1 MTILAKQDQVG
12 FCFGLL
18 FLPADR
24 DPENGFWKYFI
35 LSLSVLFSLAKE
47 EIIYFLQ
54 NKINNFHLG
63 HLHNPENVPQKIQER
78 QFYLILYHLELK
90 T

>member
-24 DPENGFWKYFI
+24 DPENGF
-35 LSLSVLFSLAKE
+35 
-47 EIIYFLQ
+47 
-54 NKINNFHLG
+54 
-63 HLHNPENVPQKIQER
+63 
-78 QFYLILYHLELK
+78 
-90 T
+90 